1 MWGIYKFQM
10 QTGTKSSQAKDTGK
24 DVTQEKPGWTATT
37 GHWLHTE
44 AGLSSPRT
52 GSDTSLL
59 SLSQGSKSWAE
70 ISHQSGLVMCLFPSC
85 QEGNQDA
92 TLSALQVRAGSFF
105 PKPFAGQNFHGIKET
120 FFFRVP
126 RFPSTFHSL
135 SCLQGFTYTLPLFP
149 SLFSRQILLIL
160 FFFSG
165 FTRYQLC
172 HTGSFV
178 AACKLFVAACGIQF
192 PDQGSK
198 LGPLRWERKVLATG
212 PPGMSSSTFLRV
224 HVLDVTSLQIWARC
238 SHPLCFCCRL
248 YFPQHN
254 LHHRAEIT
262 ILSFFPT
269 RLQLL

>member
-37 GHWLHTE
+37 GHWLHTA
-44 AGLSSPRT
+44 AGLSPPRT

-70 ISHQSGLVMCLFPSC
+70 ISHQSGLVMCSFPSC

-135 SCLQGFTYTLPLFP
+135 SCLQGFTYTLPRFP

-160 FFFSG
+160 FFFLASP
-165 FTRYQLC
+165 
-172 HTGSFV
+172 
-178 AACKLFVAACGIQF
+178 GISCVTQ
-192 PDQGSK
+192 DLS
-198 LGPLRWERKVLATG
+198 LRHANSLLQPVG
-212 PPGMSSSTFLRV
+212 SSSLIRDRSQAPCV
-224 HVLDVTSLQIWARC
+224 GSVKSQ
-238 SHPLCFCCRL
+238 PLGHQGC
-248 YFPQHN
+248 PPPH
-254 LHHRAEIT
+254 
-262 ILSFFPT
+262 S
-269 RLQLL
+269 